1 MRYIVLFS
9 SLIQHNVVHCLETL
23 FKKINNT
30 TIDWRHNFH
39 DFIIVMLFFFFLI
52 HNLYNKNKDLFCWQ
66 MTEMTGR
73 HTTIN
78 EKILKECKLG
88 EGYVNLFFET
98 IKIAFLNTR
107 GVVFILL
114 KWNLDKFPFFSLQR
128 GQNVLHLLIF
138 Y

>member
-1 MRYIVLFS
+1 
-9 SLIQHNVVHCLETL
+9 
-23 FKKINNT
+23 
-30 TIDWRHNFH
+30 
-39 DFIIVMLFFFFLI
+39 
-52 HNLYNKNKDLFCWQ
+52 

-114 KWNLDKFPFFSLQR
+114 K
-128 GQNVLHLLIF
+128 
-138 Y
+138 

>member
-1 MRYIVLFS
+1 
-9 SLIQHNVVHCLETL
+9 
-23 FKKINNT
+23 
-30 TIDWRHNFH
+30 
-39 DFIIVMLFFFFLI
+39 
-52 HNLYNKNKDLFCWQ
+52 

-78 EKILKECKLG
+78 EKNLKECKLG